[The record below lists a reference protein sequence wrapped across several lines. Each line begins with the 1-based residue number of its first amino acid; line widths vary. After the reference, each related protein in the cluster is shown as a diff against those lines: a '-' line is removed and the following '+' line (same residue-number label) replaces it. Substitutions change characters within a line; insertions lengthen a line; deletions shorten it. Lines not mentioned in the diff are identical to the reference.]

1 MKKMFAFTLTE
12 VLIVLSIIG
21 VISALTVPTLING
34 YQKKAEVVQIRKVIN
49 DIESAIDMYITE
61 EGKSK
66 LSATPYYKNDIN
78 SLIINKLKYVKSC
91 SANTTGCFATE
102 NYFSIDSS
110 SNAQFK
116 CSKTSY
122 LLANSAAICMVK
134 GTNGIITVNVDV
146 NGPDGP
152 NIGGRDMFEF
162 YVNSIGEI
170 RNCSNVANTGTTSDN
185 EKNSCTS
192 SSTGKGCVKALAD
205 DGWIM
210 NY

>member
-1 MKKMFAFTLTE
+1 MKKMFAFTLSE
-12 VLIVLSIIG
+12 VLITLSIIG

-49 DIESAIDMYITE
+49 DVENAIDMYITE

-66 LSATPYYKNDIN
+66 FSATPYYKNEIN
-78 SLIINKLKYVKSC
+78 SLITNKLKYVKSC
-91 SANTTGCFATE
+91 AANSTDCFASE
-102 NYFSIDSS
+102 NYYSIDAS

-116 CSKTSY
+116 CSKVSY

-134 GTNGIITVNVDV
+134 DTNGLITVNVDV
-146 NGPDGP
+146 NGQEGP

-162 YVNSIGEI
+162 YVDSTGEVKY
-170 RNCSNVANTGTTSDN
+170 CSDGTNAGSSCDT
-185 EKNSCTS
+185 EKSGCTS
-192 SSTGKGCVKALAD
+192 SATGQGCVKALAD
-205 DGWIM
+205 NAWVM